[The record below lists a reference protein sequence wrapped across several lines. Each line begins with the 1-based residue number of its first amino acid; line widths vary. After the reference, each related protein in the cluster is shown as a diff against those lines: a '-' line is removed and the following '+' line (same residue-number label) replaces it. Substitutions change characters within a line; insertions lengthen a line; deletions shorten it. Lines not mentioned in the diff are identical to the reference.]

1 MGSRW
6 WTANLSTEVEQGGGV
21 MAVYVSGLP
30 VVTARAHGQSW
41 PVQRT
46 WRNRFPRVLVESVMT
61 VSFGRADRYCTPP
74 AGEPF
79 IVGGQP
85 YATPEEFID
94 SFLDEVR
101 AGLLKHLAD
110 TGQSSGEVAA
120 KAL

>member
-1 MGSRW
+1 
-6 WTANLSTEVEQGGGV
+6 
-21 MAVYVSGLP
+21 MAVYVDARP
-30 VVTARAHGQSW
+30 VVKARATGLYW
-41 PVQRT
+41 PVQRA
-46 WRNRFPRVLVESVMT
+46 WRDRFPRVLVESVMT

-94 SFLDEVR
+94 SFVDEVR

-110 TGQSSGEVAA
+110 TGQSSGEVDQV
-120 KAL
+120 LS